1 MRVVI
6 GEDSVLTR
14 AGIARV
20 LEAGGLEIVGQA
32 GDLDGLIA
40 AVDEAVPDVVVVD
53 IRMPPTFTDE
63 GLRAAARIREV
74 HGTTVGVLVL
84 SQHLDA
90 RFALGLV
97 TGAQGGLG
105 YLLKERVADIEDF
118 VDAVR
123 RVGRGGSIVDP
134 DLVRE
139 LLARRD
145 RDVIGELTDREREI
159 LGLMA
164 EGRTNA
170 AICRRLGIGAK
181 TVEARVNTIFSKLG
195 LEQAADDNRRVLA
208 VLAYLRETGGL
219 ATPTE
224 VASTFDYSPSGT

>member
-1 MRVVI
+1 M
-6 GEDSVLTR
+6 
-14 AGIARV
+14 
-20 LEAGGLEIVGQA
+20 A
-32 GDLDGLIA
+32 GDLNGLLALVAATMPDIA
-40 AVDEAVPDVVVVD
+40 VVD

-63 GLRAAARIREV
+63 GLRAAERIRAE
-74 HGTTVGVLVL
+74 HGGAVGVLVL

-90 RFALGLV
+90 RFALRLV
-97 TGAQGGLG
+97 TAADGGLG
-105 YLLKERVADIEDF
+105 YLLKERVADLEDF

-145 RDVIGELTDREREI
+145 RDVLGELTARERQV
-159 LGLMA
+159 LALMA

-170 AICRRLGIGAK
+170 AICQRLGIGPK

-195 LEQAADDNRRVLA
+195 LEPAADDNRRVLA
-208 VLAYLRETGGL
+208 VLAYLRETGAAAVPAG
-219 ATPTE
+219 TPAPAPT
-224 VASTFDYSPSGT
+224 AS

>member
-20 LEAGGLEIVGQA
+20 LESGGLELVGEA
-32 GDLDGLIA
+32 GDLDGLLA
-40 AVDEAVPDVVVVD
+40 VVDEAVPDVVVVD

-63 GLRAAARIREV
+63 GLRAASRIREV
-74 HGTTVGVLVL
+74 HGPAVGVLVL

-97 TGAQGGLG
+97 TSAQGGLG

-145 RDVIGELTDREREI
+145 RDVLGELTDREREI

-170 AICRRLGIGAK
+170 AICGRLGIGSK
-181 TVEARVNTIFSKLG
+181 TVEARINTIFSKLG
-195 LEQAADDNRRVLA
+195 LEPAADDNRRVLA
-208 VLAYLRETGGL
+208 VLAYLRETGEL
-219 ATPTE
+219 ASPTQA
-224 VASTFDYSPSGT
+224 AS

>member
-14 AGIARV
+14 AGVARV
-20 LEAGGLEIVGQA
+20 LEAGGLEVVGEA
-32 GDLDGLIA
+32 GDLDGLL
-40 AVDEAVPDVVVVD
+40 AVVAETVPDVVVTD

-63 GLRAAARIREV
+63 GLRAVTRIREE
-74 HGTTVGVLVL
+74 HGHRIGVLVL
-84 SQHLDA
+84 SQHLEA

-170 AICRRLGIGAK
+170 AICQRLGIGAK
-181 TVEARVNTIFSKLG
+181 TVEARVNTIFSKLA
-195 LEQAADDNRRVLA
+195 LEPAADDNRRVLA

-219 ATPTE
+219 ATP
-224 VASTFDYSPSGT
+224 AA

>member
-6 GEDSVLTR
+6 ADDSVLLR
-14 AGIARV
+14 EGIARI
-20 LEAGGLEIVGQA
+20 LGDAGLDVVGQSEDA
-32 GDLDGLIA
+32 DDLMLKVRSYA
-40 AVDEAVPDVVVVD
+40 PDVAIVD

-63 GLRAAARIREV
+63 GLRAATRIREA
-74 HGTTVGVLVL
+74 HGQAIGVLVL

-97 TGAQGGLG
+97 TAARGGLG
-105 YLLKERVADIEDF
+105 YLLKERIADIEDF

-145 RDVIGELTDREREI
+145 RDVLGELTDREREI

-164 EGRTNA
+164 EGRTNT
-170 AICRRLGIGAK
+170 AICGRLGIGSK
-181 TVEARVNTIFSKLG
+181 TVEARINTIFSKLG
-195 LEQAADDNRRVLA
+195 LEPAADDNRRVLA

-219 ATPTE
+219 ANP
-224 VASTFDYSPSGT
+224 VG

>member
-20 LEAGGLEIVGQA
+20 LEAGGLELVGEAGELDRLLAIV
-32 GDLDGLIA
+32 D
-40 AVDEAVPDVVVVD
+40 VTVPDVVVVD

-63 GLRAAARIREV
+63 GLRAATRIREV
-74 HGTTVGVLVL
+74 HGPAVGVLVL

-105 YLLKERVADIEDF
+105 YLLKERIADIEDF

-145 RDVIGELTDREREI
+145 RDVLGELTDREREI

-170 AICRRLGIGAK
+170 AICSRLGIGSK
-181 TVEARVNTIFSKLG
+181 TVEARINTIFSKLG
-195 LEQAADDNRRVLA
+195 LEPAADDNRRVLA

-219 ATPTE
+219 PTP
-224 VASTFDYSPSGT
+224 AAGDPAA

>member
-20 LEAGGLEIVGQA
+20 LEAGGLELVGEA
-32 GDLDGLIA
+32 GDLEGLMA
-40 AVDEAVPDVVVVD
+40 VVDETLPDVVVVD

-63 GLRAAARIREV
+63 GLRAATRIREA
-74 HGTTVGVLVL
+74 HGQAIGVLVL

-97 TGAQGGLG
+97 TAARGGLG
-105 YLLKERVADIEDF
+105 YLLKERIADIEDF

-145 RDVIGELTDREREI
+145 RDVLGELTDREREI

-164 EGRTNA
+164 EGRTNT
-170 AICRRLGIGAK
+170 AICGRLGIGSK
-181 TVEARVNTIFSKLG
+181 TVEARINTIFSKLG
-195 LEQAADDNRRVLA
+195 LEPAADDNRRVLA

-219 ATPTE
+219 ANP
-224 VASTFDYSPSGT
+224 VG